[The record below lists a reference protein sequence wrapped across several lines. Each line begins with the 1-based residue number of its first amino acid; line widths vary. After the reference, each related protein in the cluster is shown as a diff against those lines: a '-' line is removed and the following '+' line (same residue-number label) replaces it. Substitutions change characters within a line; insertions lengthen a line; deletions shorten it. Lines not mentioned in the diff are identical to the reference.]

1 MSCFLLAILN
11 QSAVID
17 FGFDKNTQL
26 VTDLCS
32 ALFYFLAI
40 YTYIV
45 RFESVYYNL

>member
-1 MSCFLLAILN
+1 MFLPAILN

-17 FGFDKNTQL
+17 FDKNTLL